1 MTVSQST
8 SLTAAAFQR
17 ANSRTGCLSPHPTE
31 LRSRAERR
39 TALWLPH
46 PHERHAPIAL
56 AIQQC
61 DIGNTL
67 ERQGKL
73 GSKRAAV
80 RRAGLAVGLSR

>member
-1 MTVSQST
+1 M
-8 SLTAAAFQR
+8 AAAFQR
-17 ANSRTGCLSPHPTE
+17 ANSRTGCLPPHPTE

-46 PHERHAPIAL
+46 PHERV
-56 AIQQC
+56 
-61 DIGNTL
+61 TL
-67 ERQGKL
+67 QSPSPYNSTISGTRSSAKAQL